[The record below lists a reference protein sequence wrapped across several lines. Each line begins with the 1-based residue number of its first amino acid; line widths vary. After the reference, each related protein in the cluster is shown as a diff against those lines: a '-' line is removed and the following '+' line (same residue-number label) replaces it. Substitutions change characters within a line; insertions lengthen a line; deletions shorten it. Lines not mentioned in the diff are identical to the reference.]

1 MKTCSSIHP
10 LRKRLLHGLL
20 AVSCLV
26 AVPAASAAD
35 SAIGQLNVS
44 LKKKTL
50 QNGENLVAKSKK
62 KIEASKSYSYEFKA
76 KVRGV
81 KGTPAAGLVRSGTTL
96 SDFLKSFSPGSLR
109 YLEGEFA
116 NPSGKL
122 PVTVLDRKIGGK
134 RKVKGLGKVK
144 ISMKLL
150 GTIEKDGT
158 CVLKVSKVKIKSSK
172 VKDLGAIEFM
182 KGSNLFIAAA
192 PEVTF
197 LKKATTVDE
206 NAGSVTVAVRRLINF
221 SETVTVNYTTVP
233 GTATEADFTPTS
245 GTVTFGP
252 NENSQDIVV
261 PIIDNELNDGV
272 RRFTIEIS
280 NPSDG
285 AFLGSMVSTKIVIL
299 DDE

>member
-1 MKTCSSIHP
+1 MKTCSSPHP
-10 LRKRLLHGLL
+10 VRMRLLRGLL

-26 AVPAASAAD
+26 AVPSASAAD

-44 LKKKTL
+44 LKGKTL
-50 QNGENLVAKSKK
+50 ENRQTLVAKSKK
-62 KIEASKSYSYEFKA
+62 KIEASKLYNYEFKA
-76 KVRGV
+76 KVRGA

-96 SDFLKSFSPGSLR
+96 SDFLKAFSPSSRRFLK
-109 YLEGEFA
+109 GEFD

-122 PVTVLDRKIGGK
+122 PITVLDRKIGGK
-134 RKVKGLGKVK
+134 RKIKGLGKVK
-144 ISMKLL
+144 ISMQLL
-150 GTIEKDGT
+150 GSIEKDGT

-172 VKDLGAIEFM
+172 VKNLGAIEFM

-221 SETVTVNYTTVP
+221 SDTVTVDYTTVP
-233 GTATEADFTPTS
+233 DTADSSDFTPTS
-245 GTVTFGP
+245 GTVTFQP
-252 NENSQDIVV
+252 NENSQDIVI
-261 PIIDNELNDGV
+261 PILDNGLNDGV